1 VKAGPSGPADPWAG
15 GGTVFMTSA
24 PHATP
29 KALPQIRSGSNGGA
43 GDELFRW
50 DTLVSRVLHPIQLS
64 MVEALI
70 WIGLP
75 ISPSDL
81 SQMYGG
87 EFTNSHTGYHVKVL
101 ADHGIVELSGT
112 EQVRGVTRHLYVLT
126 PELT

>member
-1 VKAGPSGPADPWAG
+1 
-15 GGTVFMTSA
+15 MTSA

-29 KALPQIRSGSNGGA
+29 KALPEVRSGSKGGA
-43 GDELFRW
+43 GDGLFRW
-50 DTLVSRVLHPIQLS
+50 DMLVSRVLHPIQLS

-70 WIGLP
+70 WIDLP

-81 SQMYGG
+81 SQMYSG

-101 ADHGIVELSGT
+101 ADYGIIELADT

-126 PELT
+126 PELTWQ